1 MNPEVNEV
9 MGILAGKLS
18 ADVAPEIADEYIQ
31 KDVQLMS
38 ILLMAMAEEYDRAA
52 EIRLRENEDFR
63 VIFKEAAEHIQ
74 DEALRRRL
82 SEAGAQEE
90 ASLRVSDLNASNKRL
105 RALLVE
111 LHPIVEDSG
120 EDWARGLNQKVWKA
134 IRASAERRAISFFP
148 L

>member
-9 MGILAGKLS
+9 MGILAGKLVV
-18 ADVAPEIADEYIQ
+18 DVVPHIADEYVQ

-52 EIRLRENEDFR
+52 EIRFLENEDFKA
-63 VIFKEAAEHIQ
+63 IFAEAAQHIL
-74 DEALRRRL
+74 DEPLHDRL
-82 SEAGAQEE
+82 TQAGAPEE

-111 LHPIVEDSG
+111 LHPIVENSS
-120 EDWARGLNQKVWKA
+120 EDWARDLNQKVWKA
-134 IRASAERRAISFFP
+134 IRASAERRAFSFFP